1 MQPTPR
7 ATVLLTALGVGVL
20 QIVGSIGAANNQPD
34 RNGLDVLA
42 VVLLL
47 IGPAALAVRDR
58 FPLTAIVASTAAAA
72 VYIANG
78 YPYGPI
84 FFSIV
89 VALYNGVQLRRKA
102 TWVLAGLGYV
112 SFLVAEAIDPRAA
125 NGLGWLHLM
134 LVAGWLLL
142 VLTVSEVVR
151 VRKEQRAEQQRLA
164 REARERAA
172 SEQRLRLAQELHD
185 VLAHNIALINVQA
198 SVALHLLD
206 EHPDQARPAL
216 ATIKEASHDALSEL
230 RTALDVLRNAV
241 DVPRMPAPRL
251 ADLDELIDGVRGGGL
266 EVHFERGATDALPA
280 GVELAAYR
288 IVQEALTNVTRHAH
302 AQSVDVRVARGDD
315 LCIEVLDDG
324 VGGVAT
330 PGNGIA
336 GMRER
341 AAALGGTV
349 EAGPC
354 DAGGFRVVAHLPVPT
369 RLTR

>member
-251 ADLDELIDGVRGGGL
+251 ADLDELIDGVRAGGL
-266 EVHFERGATDALPA
+266 EVHFERGATDRASGRSRARRVPDRAGGTHQRDPA
-280 GVELAAYR
+280 RARAVGR
-288 IVQEALTNVTRHAH
+288 R
-302 AQSVDVRVARGDD
+302 ARGTRRRSVHRGARRRRRRQ
-315 LCIEVLDDG
+315 LPRP
-324 VGGVAT
+324 AT
-330 PGNGIA
+330 ASPACANG
-336 GMRER
+336 RPR
-341 AAALGGTV
+341 SAAPSRPAVRG
-349 EAGPC
+349 
-354 DAGGFRVVAHLPVPT
+354 GGFRVVAHLPVAT
-369 RLTR
+369 QLTR

>member
-1 MQPTPR
+1 MQSTPR
-7 ATVLLTALGVGVL
+7 ATVLLTAVGVGAI
-20 QIVGSIGAANNQPD
+20 QIVGSIGAASNQPH
-34 RNGLDVLA
+34 RKGLDVLA

-78 YPYGPI
+78 YPYGPV
-84 FFSIV
+84 FLSIV

-102 TWVLAGLGYV
+102 TWVLAGLGYA
-112 SFLVAEAIDPRAA
+112 SFVLAEAVDSRAA
-125 NGLGWLHLM
+125 NGLGWIHLM

-151 VRKEQRAEQQRLA
+151 VRKEQRAEQQRVA

-185 VLAHNIALINVQA
+185 VLAHNISLINVQA

-216 ATIKEASHDALSEL
+216 ATIKEASHDALTEL
-230 RTALDVLRNAV
+230 RTALDVLRNAA
-241 DVPRMPAPRL
+241 DAPRLPAPRL
-251 ADLDELIDGVRGGGL
+251 SDLEELVDGVRAAGL
-266 EVHFERGATDALPA
+266 DVHLERGAIDALPA

-288 IVQEALTNVTRHAH
+288 IVQEALTNVSRHARAH
-302 AQSVDVRVARGDD
+302 SVDVRVARGAD
-315 LCIEVLDDG
+315 LCIEVVDDG
-324 VGGVAT
+324 VGGDAT

-349 EAGPC
+349 EAGPREG
-354 DAGGFRVVAHLPVPT
+354 GGFRVVAHLPVAT
-369 RLTR
+369 RS